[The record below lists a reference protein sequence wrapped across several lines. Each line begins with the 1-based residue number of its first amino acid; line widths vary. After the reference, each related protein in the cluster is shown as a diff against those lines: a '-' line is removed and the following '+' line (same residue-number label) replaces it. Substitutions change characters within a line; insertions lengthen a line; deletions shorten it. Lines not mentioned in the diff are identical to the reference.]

1 MNRKGGKG
9 GRVVYWVVVK
19 GGNAVSWKGGK
30 GGRIVRQQ
38 SWAVWRAV
46 TRQVWKDGG
55 QVGSEEVTRWEFRLF
70 VSDANQ

>member
-9 GRVVYWVVVK
+9 GRVVCWVVVK

-38 SWAVWRAV
+38 SWASLEGWGA
-46 TRQVWKDGG
+46 GG
-55 QVGSEEVTRWEFRLF
+55 
-70 VSDANQ
+70 